1 MPILHKALVTCMQGN
16 LIAIPT
22 SYFVLFYKH
31 DYLLDLLKEI
41 IGIIQNDVLFVLLIS
56 YTPLF

>member
-1 MPILHKALVTCMQGN
+1 MQGN

-31 DYLLDLLKEI
+31 DYLLDLLEEI
-41 IGIIQNDVLFVLLIS
+41 VGIIQNDVIFVFLTS